1 MKSITLIGSVMLA
14 LALSAPAHAQ
24 NAVGDAYGGA
34 GAISNSVTPSGDPTG
49 APAVSNAQ
57 SEVPASTAG
66 SSAGAGA
73 DDAQGAVAADSSRVP
88 ATTAVASAAA
98 ATPALSGDRLPFTG
112 LDVGLML
119 VGGVLLLALGFGM
132 RRLARPT
139 MAG

>member
-1 MKSITLIGSVMLA
+1 MKSITLIGSVMLT
-14 LALSAPAHAQ
+14 LALSVPAHAQ

-34 GAISNSVTPSGDPTG
+34 GIISNSVTPSGDPTG

-57 SEVPASTAG
+57 PAVPASK
-66 SSAGAGA
+66 GAGA
-73 DDAQGAVAADSSRVP
+73 DNPQGAVAADSSGGP

-98 ATPALSGDRLPFTG
+98 TPALSGDKLPFTG

-132 RRLARPT
+132 RHLARPT